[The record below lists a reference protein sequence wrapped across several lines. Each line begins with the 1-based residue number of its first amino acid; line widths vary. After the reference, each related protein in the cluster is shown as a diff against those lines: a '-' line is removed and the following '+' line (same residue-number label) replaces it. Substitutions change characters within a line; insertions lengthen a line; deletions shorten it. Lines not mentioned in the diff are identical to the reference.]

1 MCGAAGQSR
10 IEQKRE
16 TARQKVRLTPDGC
29 YHHAGVLVAI
39 SMLARTLR
47 FNKYAGRELRPEKEM
62 SDGQD
67 TQDTGGCEI
76 NWPLE
81 DYDLAARSER
91 GLPCAAEAG
100 ESWHSLDWL
109 A

>member
-1 MCGAAGQSR
+1 MCGAAGQGR

-16 TARQKVRLTPDGC
+16 TARQKVRLTPDGMQEPRGGPC
-29 YHHAGVLVAI
+29 GYSHVSKDSPFHQQ
-39 SMLARTLR
+39 S
-47 FNKYAGRELRPEKEM
+47 GRELRPEKEI

-67 TQDTGGCEI
+67 TQDTGGREI
-76 NWPLE
+76 DWPLE
-81 DYDLAARSER
+81 DYDLAAGSER